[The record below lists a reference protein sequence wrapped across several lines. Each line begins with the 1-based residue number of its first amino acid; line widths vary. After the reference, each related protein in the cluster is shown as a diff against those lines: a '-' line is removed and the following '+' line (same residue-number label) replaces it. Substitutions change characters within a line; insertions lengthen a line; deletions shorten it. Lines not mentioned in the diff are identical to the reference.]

1 MTRDE
6 LLEALLVERYDQ
18 TWWPT
23 PIREV
28 GSVEALTHEEDQP
41 IFADN
46 ELDLARRR
54 REMAADFAAHDHPER
69 KAT

>member
-6 LLEALLVERYDQ
+6 LLAALTVERYDNR
-18 TWWPT
+18 WWTTRETAAPVDDDL
-23 PIREV
+23 IR
-28 GSVEALTHEEDQP
+28 
-41 IFADN
+41 
-46 ELDLARRR
+46 ARRR